1 MSDLS
6 RETKVELRYG
16 MYEGKRC
23 LSPNVKTFISHFY
36 RFINRTLSVWSV
48 DHGTPL
54 ERSIMGFKIGLPSF
68 SIFIDSFKSLDLCFN
83 VPKYPQHALG

>member
-1 MSDLS
+1 MKENVVFLQMLS
-6 RETKVELRYG
+6 QR
-16 MYEGKRC
+16 
-23 LSPNVKTFISHFY
+23 LSFIV
-36 RFINRTLSVWSV
+36 FINRTLSVCSV

-54 ERSIMGFKIGLPSF
+54 ERGIMGFKIGLPSF